1 MSRLVFLC
9 LSLSLL
15 ACAGTGSSDT
25 GFDSLADSGR
35 DSSTDSTPLPDSEDS
50 GTGSTDS
57 PKESQEDTEEPPPP
71 LHFWELTDPCP
82 NAGYPY
88 AMLFES
94 SQEGW
99 VGCGDGKGLWR
110 TENAGESFAEGHPN
124 TWTGELYVTDLAL
137 DPEGSLLVCGRDYGN
152 DSLLSRY
159 RNGTWED
166 LLHYGNNNQDSSA
179 AQLSNC
185 GVVAAAGDG
194 SLIVASL
201 TAGDISTSS
210 NDGLTWTK
218 EARYWEDANLDAGG
232 YSYYYLLNLVAA
244 GGSYFGAGSDITSPP
259 VFFGPSQHAGGSWSN
274 FHAHTIDSRAEG
286 EIWAL
291 ATPDDGQT
299 WLAGGRDQRYSS
311 VASGFLYRSEDGGE
325 SWSKLAMGGDLDV
338 VQDLAFAA
346 DGRHGI
352 AVGHRYPTSHGGFI
366 LLTEDGGQSWTERV
380 EDVPP
385 LYVASI
391 VGTDFWVAG
400 ENYLARGEF

>member
-1 MSRLVFLC
+1 MNRLLFLC

-15 ACAGTGSSDT
+15 ACAGAGSSDT
-25 GFDSLADSGR
+25 GFDSRTDSG
-35 DSSTDSTPLPDSEDS
+35 PDSGLDSASATESVDNIEDS
-50 GTGSTDS
+50 GGT
-57 PKESQEDTEEPPPP
+57 PKESQRDSEEPPPP
-71 LHFWELTDPCP
+71 VHFWELTDPCP

-88 AMLFES
+88 AMLFDS
-94 SQEGW
+94 RLDGW
-99 VGCGDGKGLWR
+99 IGCGDGQGLWR
-110 TENAGESFAEGHPN
+110 TENAGESFVEGHPN
-124 TWTGELYVTDLAL
+124 TWTGELYVTDLVL
-137 DPEGSLLVCGRDYGN
+137 DPQGNLLVCGRDYGN

-159 RNGTWED
+159 RNGAWED

-210 NDGLTWTK
+210 NDGQTWTK
-218 EARYWEDANLDAGG
+218 EARYWEDANLDVGG

-244 GGSYFGAGSDITSPP
+244 GGSYFGAGSDISSPP

-274 FHAHTIDSRAEG
+274 FHAHTVDSRAQG
-286 EIWAL
+286 EIWAI

-299 WLAGGRDQRYSS
+299 WVAGGRDQRYSS
-311 VASGFLYRSEDGGE
+311 VASGFLYRSEDQGE
-325 SWSKLAMGGDLDV
+325 SWNKLPMGGDLDV
-338 VQDLAFAA
+338 VQDLVFAT
-346 DGRHGI
+346 DGQHGI

-366 LLTEDGGQSWTERV
+366 LLTSDGGQTWTERK

-385 LYVASI
+385 LYVASV